1 MKVVVFI
8 GNRINTIK
16 ILLGDSENF
25 FLKKIFALKNSLLH
39 NYCKEQN
46 LEHELFEINP
56 YDREYI
62 FNYFINEN
70 YDMIISNGCPF
81 ILPIE
86 KIKKSNPSII
96 AINTH
101 PTYLPHLKGKTPL
114 NGVFMLNYNFI
125 GATTHYINEGIDTGN
140 IIYQK
145 KTYLTKD
152 LDQGLIY
159 MISFDLETIVF
170 KKAIEILISK
180 KFNYPGK
187 PQKGKGSYFNRS
199 NKIMNVNFNLD
210 NTNTVV
216 KKINSVGLIEIGVEV
231 KVNNEIYVMHNAEP
245 IINSF
250 ILNKYKTFTQG
261 ELLYSYSDKL
271 LIKTIDGIV
280 KTAYIKKI
288 S

>member
-8 GNRINTIK
+8 GNRVNTLK
-16 ILLGDSENF
+16 ILMEDSENF
-25 FLKKIFALKNSLLH
+25 LLIKIFALKNSLLH
-39 NYCKEQN
+39 NYCKEQS

-56 YDREYI
+56 YDKEYI
-62 FNYFINEN
+62 LNYIVNESF
-70 YDMIISNGCPF
+70 DILISNGCPF

-86 KIKKSNPSII
+86 KIKKNNPSII

-145 KTYLTKD
+145 KIYITKD

-170 KKAIEILISK
+170 KKAMEILISK

-187 PQKGKGSYFNRS
+187 LQKGKGSYFNRDKK
-199 NKIMNVNFNLD
+199 NMDVNFNID
-210 NTNTVV
+210 STNTIV
-216 KKINSVGLIEIGVEV
+216 KKINSVGIVEMGVEILI
-231 KVNNEIYVMHNAEP
+231 NNEIYVLHNAEP

-250 ILNKYKTFTQG
+250 ILNKYKTFAQG
-261 ELLYSYSDKL
+261 DILYSYSDKF

-280 KTAYIKKI
+280 KTAFIKK
-288 S
+288 